1 MVLKIAPQALKDI
14 RTVDA
19 WWRANRPAAR
29 HLLRAELRK
38 AFRLLREH
46 PHVGSHGLHVL
57 ARGIRRLYLRK
68 TRYFIYYS
76 VRGEDVEI
84 LRVWHSS
91 RKVEPRF

>member
-1 MVLKIAPQALKDI
+1 
-14 RTVDA
+14 
-19 WWRANRPAAR
+19 
-29 HLLRAELRK
+29 
-38 AFRLLREH
+38 LLREH